1 MPESL
6 RRYIANQTEL
16 AEYVTIA
23 GTFDAATLRKAELDI
38 DKAVAIFYE
47 GGYAPF
53 LFGEIL
59 EVESSEIALTA
70 NNATLTGF
78 GWQAGYLDR
87 SVLEIRS
94 GSDAGKRIF
103 VESQTISGD
112 DRILTFADTQ
122 TGLSGSPI
130 CRIYQEAKFPRVCD
144 TEYTESTYTKTIPEW
159 LKEAVALQYNF
170 RVNNAQNLENVNQLS
185 GYSVSKD
192 SYSENF
198 DTAPSGNSS
207 IRDRLSPEAMDI
219 LDCYGLTAESI

>member
-6 RRYIANQTEL
+6 RRYIADETEL
-16 AEYVTIA
+16 AEYITIA
-23 GTFDAATLRKAELDI
+23 GTFDPAILRKAELDI
-38 DKAVAIFYE
+38 DKAIATFYE
-47 GGYAPF
+47 GGNAPF
-53 LFGEIL
+53 LFGDFY
-59 EVESSEIALTA
+59 EVESSEITLTTTT
-70 NNATLTGF
+70 ATLTGF
-78 GWQAGYLDR
+78 SFQTGHLDR

-103 VESQTISGD
+103 VQSQTVSGD

-144 TEYTESTYTKTIPEW
+144 TEYTESTYTKTIPQW

-198 DTAPSGNSS
+198 NTAPSGNSS

-219 LDCYGLTAESI
+219 LDSYGLTVESI